1 MHGRRGWVK
10 VDASAAVALGVT
22 ILLWA
27 SSYSGIR
34 AGLEAYSPG
43 HVALLRFLAGS
54 AGLAVYAFAVG
65 LRPPRWRDLPGVLIG
80 GFLGFT
86 VYHVALNYGEVTVSA
101 GAASIIIASIPVSTA
116 LLATVVLRER
126 LGSSGWAGILVSF
139 SGVVL
144 IALGEGKGLS
154 LDPGAFMILVAAV
167 SESVYFVF
175 QKPYLKRY
183 GSFAFTAYSIWA
195 GTLFMLVF
203 LPGLVGEIRAAPLG
217 ATLSVVYLGL
227 GPTAVAYVAL
237 AGVFARM
244 DASKAGSFLSLIP
257 VLAFVIA
264 FVWLGEVPS
273 TFSVVGGAAALFG
286 VWLVNR
292 RKEQAPPPK

>member
-1 MHGRRGWVK
+1 MK
-10 VDASAAVALGVT
+10 VDARTAVALGVT

-65 LRPPRWRDLPGVLIG
+65 LSPPKWRDLPGVLVG
-80 GFLGFT
+80 GLLGFAI
-86 VYHVALNYGEVTVSA
+86 YHVALNYGEITVSA
-101 GAASIIIASIPVSTA
+101 GAASILIASIPVLTA
-116 LLATVVLRER
+116 LLAAVVLRER
-126 LGSSGWAGILVSF
+126 LGSLEWVGILVSF

-154 LDPGAFMILVAAV
+154 LDPGTFVILMAAV

-183 GSFAFTAYSIWA
+183 GSFAFTTYSIWA

-203 LPGLVGEIRAAPLG
+203 LPGLVEQVRAAPLG

-237 AGVFARM
+237 ASVFARTE
-244 DASKAGSFLSLIP
+244 ASKAGSFLSLIP
-257 VLAFVIA
+257 ILAFVIA

-273 TFSVVGGAAALFG
+273 VLSVAGGVAALLG

-292 RKEQAPPPK
+292 RA